1 MLKKIVLGLTLLSSL
16 TFGIDLQTED
26 KIKGVYKE
34 LGIENKLNYST
45 FFKAIQGYNK
55 IDGKKEGYITIIDFS
70 KPSNEERFFVIDLE
84 NKKVNYSTY
93 VSHGKNTGLD
103 TAVKFSNKMNSYQS
117 SLGFYLT
124 INTYE
129 GSNGYS
135 LRLKGLE
142 PGINS
147 NAMDR
152 HIVVHGADY
161 ATKEFMEKYGFL
173 GRSLGCP
180 AIPEDISK
188 EVIDYIKGGTVLYI
202 NGNDESYFEKSQYIS
217 LKI

>member
-1 MLKKIVLGLTLLSSL
+1 MLKKIVTGLVLYGILL
-16 TFGIDLQTED
+16 FGADLSCEEN
-26 KIKGVYKE
+26 IKTIYKD
-34 LGIENKLNYST
+34 LGIENKLEYST
-45 FFKAIQGYNK
+45 FLKAIQGYNR
-55 IDGKKEGYITIIDFS
+55 IEDKKAGYITIIDFS

-84 NKKVNYSTY
+84 NKKVDFSTY
-93 VSHGKNTGLD
+93 VTHGKNSGLG
-103 TAVKFSNKMNSYQS
+103 TAVKFSNNPNSYQS

-124 INTYE
+124 KNTYE

-135 LRLKGLE
+135 LRLLGLE

-152 HIVVHGADY
+152 NIVVHGADY
-161 ATKEFMEKYGFL
+161 ATKEFMDKYGFL

-180 AIPEDISK
+180 AIPEEISK

-202 NGNDESYFEKSQYIS
+202 NGNDETYYAKSKYVQ
-217 LKI
+217 L

>member
-1 MLKKIVLGLTLLSSL
+1 MLKKVLLGLTLLG
-16 TFGIDLQTED
+16 TVAFGLDLKNETE
-26 KIKGVYKE
+26 IKNIYYT
-34 LGIENKLNYST
+34 LNLDSKLEYST
-45 FFKAIQGYNK
+45 FLKAIHGYNK
-55 IDGKKEGYITIIDFS
+55 IEEKKEGFITIIDFS

-84 NKKVNYSTY
+84 NKKVDYSTY

-124 INTYE
+124 DQTYT

-147 NAMDR
+147 NALAR

-161 ATKEFMEKYGFL
+161 ATKEFMDKYGFL

-180 AIPEDISK
+180 AIPEEISK

-202 NGNDESYFEKSQYIS
+202 NGNDDSYFEKSNYAA
-217 LKI
+217 L

>member
-1 MLKKIVLGLTLLSSL
+1 MLKKIVTGLVLYGSLL
-16 TFGIDLQTED
+16 FGADLSCEEN
-26 KIKGVYKE
+26 IKTIYKD
-34 LGIENKLNYST
+34 LGIENKLEYST
-45 FFKAIQGYNK
+45 FLKAIQGYNR
-55 IDGKKEGYITIIDFS
+55 IEDKKAGYITIIDFS

-84 NKKVNYSTY
+84 NKKVDFSTY
-93 VSHGKNTGLD
+93 VTHGKNSGLG
-103 TAVKFSNKMNSYQS
+103 TAVKFSNNPNSYQS

-124 INTYE
+124 KNTYE

-135 LRLKGLE
+135 LRLLGLE

-152 HIVVHGADY
+152 NIVVHGADY
-161 ATKEFMEKYGFL
+161 ATKEFMDKYGFL

-180 AIPEDISK
+180 AIPEEISK

-202 NGNDESYFEKSQYIS
+202 NGNDETYYTKSKYVQ
-217 LKI
+217 L

>member
-1 MLKKIVLGLTLLSSL
+1 MLKKIVTWLVLCGSLL
-16 TFGIDLQTED
+16 FGADLSCEEN
-26 KIKGVYKE
+26 IKTIYKD
-34 LGIENKLNYST
+34 LGIENKLEYST
-45 FFKAIQGYNK
+45 FLKAIQGYNR
-55 IDGKKEGYITIIDFS
+55 IEDKKAGYITIIDFS

-84 NKKVNYSTY
+84 NKKVDFSTY
-93 VSHGKNTGLD
+93 VTHGKNSGLG
-103 TAVKFSNKMNSYQS
+103 TAVKFSNNPNSYQS

-124 INTYE
+124 KNTYE

-135 LRLKGLE
+135 LRLLGLE

-152 HIVVHGADY
+152 NIVVHGADY
-161 ATKEFMEKYGFL
+161 ATKEFMDKYGFL

-180 AIPEDISK
+180 AIPEEISK

-202 NGNDESYFEKSQYIS
+202 NGNDETYYAKSKYVQ
-217 LKI
+217 L

>member
-1 MLKKIVLGLTLLSSL
+1 MTTLVFGVDLKDENTIKTIYK
-16 TFGIDLQTED
+16 DL
-26 KIKGVYKE
+26 K
-34 LGIENKLNYST
+34 IENKLNYTT
-45 FFKAIQGYNK
+45 FSNAIHGYNK
-55 IDGKKEGYITIIDFS
+55 IEGKKEGYITIIDFS
-70 KPSNEERFFVIDLE
+70 KPSNEERFFVIDLK
-84 NKKVNYSTY
+84 NKKVDYSTY

-147 NAMDR
+147 NALDR
-152 HIVVHGADY
+152 NIVVHGAEY
-161 ATKEFMEKYGFL
+161 ATKEFMDKYGFL

-180 AIPEDISK
+180 AIPEEISK

-202 NGNDESYFEKSQYIS
+202 NGNDDSYFEKSQYVS
-217 LKI
+217 L

>member
-1 MLKKIVLGLTLLSSL
+1 MLKKIVTGLVLYGSLLFGADLSCEENIKTIYKDLG
-16 TFGIDLQTED
+16 
-26 KIKGVYKE
+26 V
-34 LGIENKLNYST
+34 ENKLEYST
-45 FFKAIQGYNK
+45 FLKAIQGYNR
-55 IDGKKEGYITIIDFS
+55 IEDKKAGYITIIDFS

-84 NKKVNYSTY
+84 NKKVDFSTY
-93 VSHGKNTGLD
+93 VTHGKNSGLG
-103 TAVKFSNKMNSYQS
+103 TAVKFSNNPNSYQS

-124 INTYE
+124 KNTYE

-135 LRLKGLE
+135 LRLLGLE

-152 HIVVHGADY
+152 NIVVHGADY
-161 ATKEFMEKYGFL
+161 ATKEFMDKYGFL

-180 AIPEDISK
+180 AIPEEISK

-202 NGNDESYFEKSQYIS
+202 NGNDETYYAKSKYVQ
-217 LKI
+217 L

>member
-1 MLKKIVLGLTLLSSL
+1 MLKKIVTGLVLYGSLL
-16 TFGIDLQTED
+16 FGADLSCEEN
-26 KIKGVYKE
+26 IKTIYKD
-34 LGIENKLNYST
+34 LGIENKLEYST
-45 FFKAIQGYNK
+45 FLKAIQGYNR
-55 IDGKKEGYITIIDFS
+55 IEDKKAGYITIIDFS

-84 NKKVNYSTY
+84 NKKVDFSTY
-93 VSHGKNTGLD
+93 VTHGKNSGLG
-103 TAVKFSNKMNSYQS
+103 TAVKFSNNPNSYQS

-124 INTYE
+124 KNTYE

-135 LRLKGLE
+135 LRLLGLE

-152 HIVVHGADY
+152 NIVVHGADY
-161 ATKEFMEKYGFL
+161 ATKEFMDKYGFL

-180 AIPEDISK
+180 AIPEEISK

-202 NGNDESYFEKSQYIS
+202 NGDDETYYAKSKYVQ
-217 LKI
+217 L

>member
-1 MLKKIVLGLTLLSSL
+1 MLKKVLLGLTLLG
-16 TFGIDLQTED
+16 TVAFGLDLKNET
-26 KIKGVYKE
+26 KIKEIYHT
-34 LGIENKLNYST
+34 LNLDNKLEYST
-45 FFKAIQGYNK
+45 FLKAIHGYNK
-55 IDGKKEGYITIIDFS
+55 IEEKKEGFITIIDFS

-84 NKKVNYSTY
+84 NKKVDYSTY
-93 VSHGKNTGLD
+93 VTHGKNTGLD
-103 TAVKFSNKMNSYQS
+103 MAVKFSNKMNSYQS

-124 INTYE
+124 DQTYT

-147 NAMDR
+147 NALAR

-161 ATKEFMEKYGFL
+161 ATKEFMDKYGFL

-180 AIPEDISK
+180 AIPEEISK

-202 NGNDESYFEKSQYIS
+202 NGNDDSYFEKSNYAT
-217 LKI
+217 L

>member
-1 MLKKIVLGLTLLSSL
+1 MIKKIFLGFFLLGMTTFSMDLSSEV
-16 TFGIDLQTED
+16 GIREL
-26 KIKGVYKE
+26 YNE
-34 LGIENKLNYST
+34 LGISDKLKYNT
-45 FFKAIQGYNK
+45 FSKAIHGYNK
-55 IDGKKEGYITIIDFS
+55 IQGKRDGFITIIDFS
-70 KPSNEERFFVIDLE
+70 KPSNEKRFFVIDLE
-84 NKKVNYSTY
+84 NKKVDYSTY
-93 VSHGKNTGLD
+93 VSHGKNTGLG
-103 TAVKFSNKMNSYQS
+103 TAVRFSNTMNSYQS

-147 NAMDR
+147 NALDR
-152 HIVVHGADY
+152 NIVVHGANY
-161 ATKEFMEKYGFL
+161 ATKEFMDKYGFL

-188 EVIDYIKGGTVLYI
+188 EVIDCIKGGTVLYI
-202 NGNDESYFEKSQYIS
+202 NGDDESYFEKSKY
-217 LKI
+217 L

>member
-1 MLKKIVLGLTLLSSL
+1 MLKKIVTGLVLCGSLL
-16 TFGIDLQTED
+16 FDADLSCEEN
-26 KIKGVYKE
+26 IKTIYKD
-34 LGIENKLNYST
+34 LGIENKLEYST
-45 FFKAIQGYNK
+45 FLKAIQGYNR
-55 IDGKKEGYITIIDFS
+55 IEDKKAGYITIIDFS

-84 NKKVNYSTY
+84 NKKVDFSTY
-93 VSHGKNTGLD
+93 VTHGKNSGLG
-103 TAVKFSNKMNSYQS
+103 TAVKFSNNPNSYQS

-124 INTYE
+124 KNTYE

-135 LRLKGLE
+135 LRLLGLE

-152 HIVVHGADY
+152 NIVVHGADY
-161 ATKEFMEKYGFL
+161 ATKEFMDKYGFL

-180 AIPEDISK
+180 AIPEEISK

-202 NGNDESYFEKSQYIS
+202 NGNDETYYAKSKYVQ
-217 LKI
+217 L

>member
-1 MLKKIVLGLTLLSSL
+1 MLKKIVTGLVLYGSLL
-16 TFGIDLQTED
+16 FGADLSCEEN
-26 KIKGVYKE
+26 IKTIYKD
-34 LGIENKLNYST
+34 LGIENKLEYST
-45 FFKAIQGYNK
+45 FLKAIQGYNR
-55 IDGKKEGYITIIDFS
+55 IEDKKAGYITIIDFS

-84 NKKVNYSTY
+84 NKKVDFSTY
-93 VSHGKNTGLD
+93 VTHGKNSGLG
-103 TAVKFSNKMNSYQS
+103 TAVKFSNNPNSYQS

-124 INTYE
+124 KNTYE

-135 LRLKGLE
+135 LRLLGLE

-152 HIVVHGADY
+152 NIVVHGADY
-161 ATKEFMEKYGFL
+161 ATKEFMDKYGFL

-180 AIPEDISK
+180 AIPEEISK

-202 NGNDESYFEKSQYIS
+202 NGNDETYYAKSKYVQ
-217 LKI
+217 L

>member
-1 MLKKIVLGLTLLSSL
+1 MLKKIVTGLVLYGSLL
-16 TFGIDLQTED
+16 FGADLSCEEN
-26 KIKGVYKE
+26 IKTIYKD
-34 LGIENKLNYST
+34 LGIENKLEYST
-45 FFKAIQGYNK
+45 FLKAIQGYNR
-55 IDGKKEGYITIIDFS
+55 IEDKKAGYITIIDFS

-84 NKKVNYSTY
+84 NKKVDFSTY
-93 VSHGKNTGLD
+93 VTHGKNSGLG
-103 TAVKFSNKMNSYQS
+103 TAVKFSNNPNSYQS

-124 INTYE
+124 KNTYE

-135 LRLKGLE
+135 LRLLGLE

-152 HIVVHGADY
+152 NIVVHGADY
-161 ATKEFMEKYGFL
+161 ATKEFMDKYGFL

-180 AIPEDISK
+180 VIPEEISK

-202 NGNDESYFEKSQYIS
+202 NGNDETYYAKSKYVQ
-217 LKI
+217 L

>member
-1 MLKKIVLGLTLLSSL
+1 MLKKIVTGLVLCGSLLFSA
-16 TFGIDLQTED
+16 DLSCEEN
-26 KIKGVYKE
+26 IKTIYKD
-34 LGIENKLNYST
+34 LGIENKLEYST
-45 FFKAIQGYNK
+45 FLKAIQGYNR
-55 IDGKKEGYITIIDFS
+55 IEDKKAGYITIIDFS

-84 NKKVNYSTY
+84 NKKVDFSTY
-93 VSHGKNTGLD
+93 VTHGKNSGLG
-103 TAVKFSNKMNSYQS
+103 TAVKFSNNPNSYQS

-124 INTYE
+124 KNTYE

-135 LRLKGLE
+135 LRLLGLE

-152 HIVVHGADY
+152 NIVVHGADY
-161 ATKEFMEKYGFL
+161 ATKEFMDKYGFL

-180 AIPEDISK
+180 AIPEEISK

-202 NGNDESYFEKSQYIS
+202 NGNDETYYAKSKYVQ
-217 LKI
+217 L

>member
-1 MLKKIVLGLTLLSSL
+1 MLKKIVTGLVLCGSLLLGADLSC
-16 TFGIDLQTED
+16 EEN
-26 KIKGVYKE
+26 IKTIYKD
-34 LGIENKLNYST
+34 LGIENKLEYST
-45 FFKAIQGYNK
+45 FLKAIQGYNR
-55 IDGKKEGYITIIDFS
+55 IEDKKAGYITIIDFS

-84 NKKVNYSTY
+84 NKKVDFSTY
-93 VSHGKNTGLD
+93 VTHGKNSGLG
-103 TAVKFSNKMNSYQS
+103 TAVKFSNNPNSYQS

-124 INTYE
+124 KNTYE

-135 LRLKGLE
+135 LRLLGLE

-152 HIVVHGADY
+152 NIVVHGADY
-161 ATKEFMEKYGFL
+161 ATKEFMDKYGFL

-180 AIPEDISK
+180 AIPEEISK

-202 NGNDESYFEKSQYIS
+202 NGNDETYYAKSKYVQ
-217 LKI
+217 L

>member
-1 MLKKIVLGLTLLSSL
+1 MLVM
-16 TFGIDLQTED
+16 
-26 KIKGVYKE
+26 
-34 LGIENKLNYST
+34 
-45 FFKAIQGYNK
+45 
-55 IDGKKEGYITIIDFS
+55 
-70 KPSNEERFFVIDLE
+70 
-84 NKKVNYSTY
+84 
-93 VSHGKNTGLD
+93 GKNTGLD

>member
-1 MLKKIVLGLTLLSSL
+1 MLKKIVTGLVLCGSLL
-16 TFGIDLQTED
+16 FGADLSCEEN
-26 KIKGVYKE
+26 IKTIYKD
-34 LGIENKLNYST
+34 LGIENKLEYSI
-45 FFKAIQGYNK
+45 FLKAIQGYNR
-55 IDGKKEGYITIIDFS
+55 IEDKKAGYITIIDFS

-84 NKKVNYSTY
+84 NKKVDFSTY
-93 VSHGKNTGLD
+93 VTHGKNSGLG
-103 TAVKFSNKMNSYQS
+103 TAVKFSNNPNSYQS

-124 INTYE
+124 KNTYE

-135 LRLKGLE
+135 LRLLGLE

-152 HIVVHGADY
+152 NIVVHGADY
-161 ATKEFMEKYGFL
+161 ATKEFMDKYGFL

-180 AIPEDISK
+180 AIPEEISK

-202 NGNDESYFEKSQYIS
+202 NGNDETYYAKSKYVQ
-217 LKI
+217 L

>member
-1 MLKKIVLGLTLLSSL
+1 MLKKIVTGLVLYGSLL
-16 TFGIDLQTED
+16 FGADLSCEEN
-26 KIKGVYKE
+26 IKTIYKD
-34 LGIENKLNYST
+34 LGIENKLEYST
-45 FFKAIQGYNK
+45 FFKAIQGYNR
-55 IDGKKEGYITIIDFS
+55 IEDKKAGYITIIDFS

-84 NKKVNYSTY
+84 NKKVDFSTY
-93 VSHGKNTGLD
+93 VTHGKNSGLG
-103 TAVKFSNKMNSYQS
+103 TAVKFSNNPNSYQS

-124 INTYE
+124 KNTYE

-135 LRLKGLE
+135 LRLLGLE

-152 HIVVHGADY
+152 NIVVHGADY
-161 ATKEFMEKYGFL
+161 ATKEFMDKYGFL

-180 AIPEDISK
+180 AIPEEISK

-202 NGNDESYFEKSQYIS
+202 NGNDETYYAKSKYVQ
-217 LKI
+217 L